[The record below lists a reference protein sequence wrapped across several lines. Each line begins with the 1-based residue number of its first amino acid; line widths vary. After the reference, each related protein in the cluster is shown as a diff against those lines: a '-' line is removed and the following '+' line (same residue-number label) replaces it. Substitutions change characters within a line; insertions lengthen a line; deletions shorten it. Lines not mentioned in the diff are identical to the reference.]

1 MPEEKKRARR
11 DPEGRKRAIVLAAAE
26 LISREGTRKL
36 THRRVAEMAGVPLG
50 STTQY
55 FSSIDELRRAGLAEL
70 AHQVEEDYG
79 SMFRRIKERG
89 GTADAFADEL
99 IAYLED
105 TEQVN
110 TDAAFVAA
118 AVHDP
123 AIRDLYRKAC
133 DSVIEQ
139 SLPFMTETQAKAFMV
154 YIDGLAMDACLLEK
168 PINQAHVR
176 FAIRAIMEAP
186 SYPDDPSPG
195 R

>member
-1 MPEEKKRARR
+1 
-11 DPEGRKRAIVLAAAE
+11 
-26 LISREGTRKL
+26 
-36 THRRVAEMAGVPLG
+36 MAGVPLG

-79 SMFRRIKERG
+79 GMFQRIKKRG
-89 GTADAFADEL
+89 APQTLCDEL

-133 DSVIEQ
+133 NSVIEQ

-154 YIDGLAMDACLLEK
+154 YIDGLTMDACLLEK
-168 PINQAHVR
+168 PVNQAHVR
-176 FAIRAIMEAP
+176 FAVRAIMEAP
-186 SYPDDPSPG
+186 SCPDDSSPG

>member
-1 MPEEKKRARR
+1 
-11 DPEGRKRAIVLAAAE
+11 
-26 LISREGTRKL
+26 
-36 THRRVAEMAGVPLG
+36 
-50 STTQY
+50 
-55 FSSIDELRRAGLAEL
+55 
-70 AHQVEEDYG
+70 
-79 SMFRRIKERG
+79 MFQRIKERG

-133 DSVIEQ
+133 NSVIEQ

-154 YIDGLAMDACLLEK
+154 YIDGLTMDACLLEK

-176 FAIRAIMEAP
+176 FAVRAIMEAP